1 MFVCVWGCGGGG
13 GGGIG
18 AKETVYVSPL
28 AQMMF
33 PFFFLITS
41 SSNFWVGETG
51 STEMG
56 MFIDKIWSTVSPV
69 FFGRYPRSSLH
80 SFVLFPPPPLSPS
93 LISHLASVD
102 VKQHGHDKIYHS
114 ETGSRTHMEELKKDL
129 LGSRIVRVL
138 GCPSAGPCWAV
149 RVLGCPSAGLYWAV
163 RVLGYTGLSEC
174 WAILGCPSAGPCWAV
189 RVLGCLSAGLPE
201 CWAILGCPSAG
212 PY

>member
-1 MFVCVWGCGGGG
+1 MCYCTGLCIGKLHDRFARADNHTLGCSLGTTKADRRQSVLGAQRSGKNICLIRARARVCLCVCGEGGG

-33 PFFFLITS
+33 PFFFLISS

-80 SFVLFPPPPLSPS
+80 SFVLFPPPPPPVPVPNKPS
-93 LISHLASVD
+93 CFCGRKA
-102 VKQHGHDKIYHS
+102 
-114 ETGSRTHMEELKKDL
+114 T
-129 LGSRIVRVL
+129 
-138 GCPSAGPCWAV
+138 WA
-149 RVLGCPSAGLYWAV
+149 
-163 RVLGYTGLSEC
+163 
-174 WAILGCPSAGPCWAV
+174 
-189 RVLGCLSAGLPE
+189 
-201 CWAILGCPSAG
+201 
-212 PY
+212 